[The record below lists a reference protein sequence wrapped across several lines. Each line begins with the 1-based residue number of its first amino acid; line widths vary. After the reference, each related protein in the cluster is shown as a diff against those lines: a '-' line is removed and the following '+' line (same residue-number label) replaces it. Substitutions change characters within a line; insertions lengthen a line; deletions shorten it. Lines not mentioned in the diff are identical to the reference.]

1 MNKDCKIQNIKL
13 PLEKLMLIGLIH
25 NLMKVACRV
34 GPDTVPDAASVP
46 KVNVPGVGVFENC
59 LMNSINSFEL
69 PPSLPRKQIFVS
81 PSFFAT
87 LSECMVPQIDIRI
100 KEN

>member
-1 MNKDCKIQNIKL
+1 
-13 PLEKLMLIGLIH
+13 MLIGLIH

-69 PPSLPRKQIFVS
+69 PPSLPRKQMYGAADRHEDKRELDPRTVKLRNLIFRDL
-81 PSFFAT
+81 F
-87 LSECMVPQIDIRI
+87 
-100 KEN
+100 